1 MKRIGLILGLAGC
14 LMAAPAAV
22 ANDFMVVVMN
32 TVFVP
37 ADISIFTGD
46 SVGWRNH
53 QGFHSTTSDDG
64 LWDFG
69 AAGNPWGFNFT
80 FTQPGDYF
88 YHCKI
93 HVSLGMV
100 GVVHVVDPG
109 D

>member
-1 MKRIGLILGLAGC
+1 MGLVLGLAAF

-22 ANDFMVVVMN
+22 ATDHRVVVTN
-32 TVFVP
+32 DVFVP
-37 ADISIFTGD
+37 AEIFISTGD
-46 SVGWRNH
+46 TIDWRNL